1 MCFELGCDKEGEDKM
16 IYSNDDDD
24 VSSRVC
30 NCQEGRGKTEKAQE
44 VHYLKRS
51 FTQTPIHD
59 GKSKTHPNFYSSL
72 CPAPDSHPT
81 VISPVKYLPKTFP
94 TLLQKLLHQ
103 SIQVFTSVNT
113 LVSRPPLD
121 ISPLVEILLWT
132 RWTRHQ
138 LVWGKDFRSHSCS
151 RSYKIVIK
159 ELQEL
164 SKVQVVRMWFN
175 CN

>member
-59 GKSKTHPNFYSSL
+59 GKSKTHVNLISFKHFSPGRNT
-72 CPAPDSHPT
+72 PVDPVDS
-81 VISPVKYLPKTFP
+81 
-94 TLLQKLLHQ
+94 
-103 SIQVFTSVNT
+103 TSVGLGEGFQIPFMFT
-113 LVSRPPLD
+113 
-121 ISPLVEILLWT
+121 
-132 RWTRHQ
+132 
-138 LVWGKDFRSHSCS
+138 
-151 RSYKIVIK
+151 
-159 ELQEL
+159 EL
-164 SKVQVVRMWFN
+164 
-175 CN
+175 